1 MPTAQAYS
9 RSEMKGGG
17 ARREP
22 VNSRAAQPTKDR
34 IHISHVSVKSRGVV
48 LLARRVAGQPDHDA
62 AAALVFAERG
72 PLKKKKPASP
82 RHTTLYLLDAS
93 CRVTRRELLGF
104 GGDVLRWPQS
114 WTQHQLVEVG

>member
-62 AAALVFAERG
+62 AAALVFAEMG
-72 PLKKKKPASP
+72 PLKKKAGQPSP
-82 RHTTLYLLDAS
+82 HDS
-93 CRVTRRELLGF
+93 VS
-104 GGDVLRWPQS
+104 P
-114 WTQHQLVEVG
+114 